1 MPLLMNEQY
10 PLDRPVALT
19 IAERG
24 MFWSRGRI
32 SSVKI
37 WGSFL
42 SADLLASAILKRK
55 PSKIIRAWRLIPKGI
70 QPGLKPVRYRGLV
83 EIDPVS
89 TDFYKFLVEDRYRW
103 KAKEHA
109 DPDAKWLA
117 AGEKILNNALS
128 YGVKMEFNPQ
138 AKPGLSRITA
148 YDGQTF
154 TVKLGHPEV
163 PGRLCFPPFGAT
175 ITGGARL
182 FMAIRERLTTD
193 AGGAYYLC
201 DTDSMA

>member
-1 MPLLMNEQY
+1 MPLLMKEQY

-148 YDGQTF
+148 GACWYSWLNSKHQSTSGGRTPFSGSRGLSRAPRPCSDG
-154 TVKLGHPEV
+154 L
-163 PGRLCFPPFGAT
+163 
-175 ITGGARL
+175 I
-182 FMAIRERLTTD
+182 
-193 AGGAYYLC
+193 
-201 DTDSMA
+201 

>member
-1 MPLLMNEQY
+1 M
-10 PLDRPVALT
+10 
-19 IAERG
+19 
-24 MFWSRGRI
+24 
-32 SSVKI
+32 KI

-55 PSKIIRAWRLIPKGI
+55 PSKIIRAWRLIPKRI

-117 AGEKILNNALS
+117 AGEKGLPLHNRLNHSPAN
-128 YGVKMEFNPQ
+128 Q
-138 AKPGLSRITA
+138 
-148 YDGQTF
+148 
-154 TVKLGHPEV
+154 
-163 PGRLCFPPFGAT
+163 
-175 ITGGARL
+175 
-182 FMAIRERLTTD
+182 IRRLTV
-193 AGGAYYLC
+193 
-201 DTDSMA
+201 S